1 MRLSLYVQ
9 ELLFQYECVTIP
21 NFGAFLTR
29 SFEAR
34 VTPKGRFFPP
44 RREVNF
50 NQLLISNDGILA
62 HYFAEKE
69 AIPYEHALRI
79 IEKEVS
85 SWKRRLQTQT
95 LRFPK
100 VGEIHLNTARK
111 IEFTSW
117 EKVNFDLKAFGLK
130 VFDRDP
136 LMIKTIPNL
145 MENSNKDDLM
155 FTPEK
160 KKKTSN
166 KSPLLKYAAIGVIAT
181 SLLSLAYY
189 YGDQYITEE
198 KILAQGKAQ
207 QQIEKNIQEA
217 AFDLGSIDPI
227 EINLVASSQD
237 VIPDE
242 IYYSVIAGSFR
253 IVENAERKVSQ
264 LVDEG
269 YPAAIAEF
277 SPEGLY
283 RVAYGRY
290 STKKEAINMLYFIKY
305 TLKEEAWYLEEK

>member
-1 MRLSLYVQ
+1 
-9 ELLFQYECVTIP
+9 
-21 NFGAFLTR
+21 LTR

-50 NQLLISNDGILA
+50 NQLLVSNDGILA

-69 AIPYEHALRI
+69 AIPYEHALHI

-95 LRFPK
+95 LRITG
-100 VGEIHLNTARK
+100 VGEIRLNTARK
-111 IEFTSW
+111 IEFTSL

-136 LMIKTIPNL
+136 LMIKIIPNL
-145 MENSNKDDLM
+145 MENSNKDGLM

-166 KSPLLKYAAIGVIAT
+166 KSTLLKYAAIGLIAT
-181 SLLSLAYY
+181 AMLSVAYY
-189 YGDQYITEE
+189 YGDRYITEE

-227 EINLVASSQD
+227 EINLNASSQD
-237 VIPDE
+237 VIPDK
-242 IYYSVIAGSFR
+242 IYYNVIAGSFR
-253 IVENAERKVSQ
+253 IVENAEKKLSQ
-264 LVDEG
+264 LIDEG
-269 YPAAIAEF
+269 YPAKLVEF
-277 SPEGLY
+277 NPEGLY

-290 STKKEAINMLYFIKY
+290 ITKKEAINMLYFIKY